1 MVPTPVIMT
10 VLLIAFIPSAIAYLT
25 CWPKRRLVNPFF
37 AVLAGNA
44 SLMLVALILSVVG
57 VQIVWLSWVLLAAAI
72 LLVPQ
77 AVTMFRRAMLISR
90 QKERELIERRARGG

>member
-1 MVPTPVIMT
+1 MT

-44 SLMLVALILSVVG
+44 SLMLVALLLSVVG
-57 VQIVWLSWVLLAAAI
+57 VQIVWLSWALLAAAI
-72 LLVPQ
+72 LLVPK
-77 AVTMFRRAMLISR
+77 AVTMYRRAGLISR
-90 QKERELIERRARGG
+90 QKDREVAERRARGG